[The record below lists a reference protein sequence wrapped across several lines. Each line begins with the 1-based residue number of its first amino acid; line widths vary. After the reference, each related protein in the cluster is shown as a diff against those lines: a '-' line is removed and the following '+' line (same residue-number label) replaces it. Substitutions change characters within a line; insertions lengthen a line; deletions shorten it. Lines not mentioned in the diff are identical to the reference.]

1 MPVLLPLLL
10 SLACHSAPVPEGDAA
25 RPDIVLVSIDS
36 LRKDHLSAYGYER
49 NTSPF
54 IDSLADA
61 GVRFTGAR
69 SPSSWTLPSHT
80 TLFSGQSSV
89 RHQVIE
95 ESLSV
100 DPQTPLVT
108 ESLARAGY
116 QAGGFVSA
124 TFVSRLFGFDRG
136 FARFEDYGLHTEK
149 NNLDA
154 SLGAARIV
162 DDALKWWKDQ
172 AGSPVFLFLHFYDA
186 HFEYA
191 PPPPHDSLFDRP
203 VLPEDL
209 AYKSYFHHKEH
220 PLSAAELAHQVAQY
234 DEGIHYVDTELRR
247 LKTALDAAGREAI
260 WIITS
265 DHGEEFGERGSWG
278 HAHTLYAEQ
287 LDIPLVFSGP
297 GIPQGVRDGPVG
309 LRDVA
314 PTLTDL
320 VGRPGDLDS
329 DGFSLLPAIRG
340 EPLPERSLVAET
352 SRFESNRLALQ
363 RGTLRLEWDLGTDG
377 TELFDLS
384 TDPAEV
390 TDISQDNP
398 QAVDQLRQTLIA
410 TIDHKAWTATRAGRV
425 RVSRGRL
432 VDGGLADEK
441 TLAAEE
447 SFTVWPVDAKVRHT
461 ASGTNSEQGPWRNHG
476 PWMPGADDPVRLE
489 PGTETRAVEIS
500 DGLKAQLEALGYL
513 QE

>member
-10 SLACHSAPVPEGDAA
+10 SLACLSAPVPEGDAA

-265 DHGEEFGERGSWG
+265 APSSWTFPSSSPGQAFPRGSGTARSVCGMWRR
-278 HAHTLYAEQ
+278 H
-287 LDIPLVFSGP
+287 S
-297 GIPQGVRDGPVG
+297 
-309 LRDVA
+309 
-314 PTLTDL
+314 PTLS
-320 VGRPGDLDS
+320 GD
-329 DGFSLLPAIRG
+329 P
-340 EPLPERSLVAET
+340 
-352 SRFESNRLALQ
+352 
-363 RGTLRLEWDLGTDG
+363 
-377 TELFDLS
+377 
-384 TDPAEV
+384 V
-390 TDISQDNP
+390 T
-398 QAVDQLRQTLIA
+398 
-410 TIDHKAWTATRAGRV
+410 WTATGSRSCQPSAASPCPSGAWWRRPRASRAT
-425 RVSRGRL
+425 VSPSSGAPC
-432 VDGGLADEK
+432 G
-441 TLAAEE
+441 
-447 SFTVWPVDAKVRHT
+447 W
-461 ASGTNSEQGPWRNHG
+461 SGTWGPT
-476 PWMPGADDPVRLE
+476 E
-489 PGTETRAVEIS
+489 PSSSTSPQTR
-500 DGLKAQLEALGYL
+500 QR
-513 QE
+513 